1 MYLFNKK
8 SMGESTGITEGNF
21 ARVNTGQLLFEPV
34 PLFLLLLLYGTLPFV
49 VFISALSASPL
60 VRQR

>member
-1 MYLFNKK
+1 
-8 SMGESTGITEGNF
+8 MGESTGITEGNF

-60 VRQR
+60 VQQR